1 MSLASVVTEITTPRE
16 IPMSTKLKI
25 VVVAV
30 LLLASAPAA
39 FAQRATVGQGAT
51 AAHTYLDSGPF
62 EQMSRPE

>member
-1 MSLASVVTEITTPRE
+1 
-16 IPMSTKLKI
+16 MSTKLKM

-51 AAHTYLDSGPF
+51 TAHTYLNSGPF